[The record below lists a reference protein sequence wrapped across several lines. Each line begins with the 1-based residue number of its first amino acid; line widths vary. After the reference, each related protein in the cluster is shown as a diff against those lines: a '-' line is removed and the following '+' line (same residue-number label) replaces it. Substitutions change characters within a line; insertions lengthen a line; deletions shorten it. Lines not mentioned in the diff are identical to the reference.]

1 MNDRSNLVS
10 NMVNGVCKWFNS
22 RKGYGF
28 LTPEGAPEGEKADVF
43 VHHTN
48 IKMEGFRALYEGD
61 KVTFDIEDGTKGKEA
76 KNVVIIEK
84 APRPKRRRGP
94 RKEGAAEGAAE
105 GKAEGMPEGA
115 AEVKPEGAA
124 EVKPEGAEKAAEE
137 SEAKP
142 KKGRKKK
149 SDSESEPKP
158 EAEPKKE

>member
-1 MNDRSNLVS
+1 
-10 NMVNGVCKWFNS
+10 MVNGVCKWFNS

-105 GKAEGMPEGA
+105 GKTEAKPEGA
-115 AEVKPEGAA
+115 AEAKPEGAA
-124 EVKPEGAEKAAEE
+124 EVKPEGAEKAAED

-142 KKGRKKK
+142 KKPRKKK
-149 SDSESEPKP
+149 SDSDAEAKPEEPKP
-158 EAEPKKE
+158 EEPKAE

>member
-1 MNDRSNLVS
+1 
-10 NMVNGVCKWFNS
+10 MVNGVCKWFNS

-61 KVTFDIEDGTKGKEA
+61 KVTFDIEDGAKGKEA

-94 RKEGAAEGAAE
+94 RKEGVAEGAAE
-105 GKAEGMPEGA
+105 GKPEGA
-115 AEVKPEGAA
+115 AEGKPEGAA
-124 EVKPEGAEKAAEE
+124 EAKPEGAAEAKPEGAEKPAEDA
-137 SEAKP
+137 EAKP

-158 EAEPKKE
+158 EEPKPEEAEPKKE

>member
-1 MNDRSNLVS
+1 
-10 NMVNGVCKWFNS
+10 MVNGVCKWFNS

-105 GKAEGMPEGA
+105 GKTEAKPEGA
-115 AEVKPEGAA
+115 AEGKTEAKPEGAA
-124 EVKPEGAEKAAEE
+124 EVKPEGAEKAAED

-142 KKGRKKK
+142 KKPRKKK
-149 SDSESEPKP
+149 SDSDAEAKPEEPKP
-158 EAEPKKE
+158 EEPKAE